1 MVYDL
6 IIIGSGRSGGGDLC
20 GACKAVVSRA
30 GKDALKRR
38 SDFEYV

>member
-6 IIIGSGRSGGGDLC
+6 IIIGSGPDGLA
-20 GACKAVVSRA
+20 ACKAVVSRA